1 MEKLQRHFQD
11 QLDVLSEKV
20 LVMGGLVE
28 ETIGNVVSAL
38 VGRDSDLARRVIR
51 DDEKVDRF
59 DLEIDQIGMEIL
71 GLHQPVARDLRFV
84 ITAMKITNDLER
96 IADLCTNVAE
106 RAIEL
111 NGEPQLKPFIDIPL
125 MARRAQQMVR
135 GALDAFVQRDA
146 AAGRAVI
153 AMDDEL
159 DERME
164 QVFRELLSFMIEDP
178 KTITRALRLMFVAK
192 YFERMGDQATN
203 IGEQIVFMAEGRV
216 IKHPAITADDKF
228 APAYYELGML
238 CVRAGKNADA
248 KTNLLKYLELDPTG
262 KDAPTAKEMLKYV
275 K

>member
-11 QLDVLSEKV
+11 QLDILSEKV
-20 LVMGGLVE
+20 LVMGGCVE

-59 DLEIDQIGMEIL
+59 DLEIDQLGMEIL

-111 NGEPQLKPFIDIPL
+111 NAEPQLKPFIDIPL

-164 QVFRELLSFMIEDP
+164 QVFRELLSFMTEDP
-178 KTITRALRLMFVAK
+178 KTTTRALRLMFVAK

-216 IKHPAITADDKF
+216 IKHPAITADD
-228 APAYYELGML
+228 AP
-238 CVRAGKNADA
+238 DQS
-248 KTNLLKYLELDPTG
+248 P
-262 KDAPTAKEMLKYV
+262 
-275 K
+275 

>member
-11 QLDVLSEKV
+11 QLDILSEKV

-38 VGRDSDLARRVIR
+38 VGRDSNLARSVIR
-51 DDEKVDRF
+51 DDERVDRF
-59 DLEIDQIGMEIL
+59 DLEIDQLGMEIL

-111 NGEPQLKPFIDIPL
+111 NDEPQLKPFIDIPL

-135 GALDAFVQRDA
+135 GALDAFVERDA
-146 AAGRAVI
+146 AAARGVI

-159 DERME
+159 DDRME
-164 QVFRELLSFMIEDP
+164 QVFRELLTFMTEDP
-178 KTITRALRLMFVAK
+178 KTTTRALRLMFVAK

-216 IKHPAITADDKF
+216 IKHPAISADDGTD
-228 APAYYELGML
+228 PA
-238 CVRAGKNADA
+238 R
-248 KTNLLKYLELDPTG
+248 
-262 KDAPTAKEMLKYV
+262 
-275 K
+275 

>member
-1 MEKLQRHFQD
+1 MEKLQRHFQE
-11 QLDVLSEKV
+11 QLDDLSEKV

-28 ETIGNVVSAL
+28 ESIGQTVSAL
-38 VGRDSDLARRVIR
+38 VTRNSVLAKRIIM
-51 DDEKVDRF
+51 DDEAIDRF
-59 DLEIDQIGMEIL
+59 DLEIDQVGMEIL

-111 NGEPQLKPFIDIPL
+111 NEEPQLKPFIDIPL

-135 GALDAFVQRDA
+135 GALDAFVERDA
-146 AAGRAVI
+146 AAARGVI

-159 DERME
+159 DDRME
-164 QVFRELLSFMIEDP
+164 QVFRELLSYMIEDP

-216 IKHPAITADDKF
+216 VKHPALTLERKPDD
-228 APAYYELGML
+228 
-238 CVRAGKNADA
+238 RS
-248 KTNLLKYLELDPTG
+248 
-262 KDAPTAKEMLKYV
+262 
-275 K
+275 

>member
-20 LVMGGLVE
+20 LVMGGCVE

-59 DLEIDQIGMEIL
+59 DLEIDQVGMEIL

-96 IADLCTNVAE
+96 ISDLCTNVAE

-111 NGEPQLKPFIDIPL
+111 NDEPQLKPFIDIPL

-146 AAGRAVI
+146 TAAREVI

-159 DERME
+159 DVRME
-164 QVFRELLSFMIEDP
+164 QVFRELLTFMVEDP
-178 KTITRALRLMFVAK
+178 KTTTRALRLMVVAK

-216 IKHPAITADDKF
+216 IKHPAITADD
-228 APAYYELGML
+228 APDGM
-238 CVRAGKNADA
+238 
-248 KTNLLKYLELDPTG
+248 P
-262 KDAPTAKEMLKYV
+262 
-275 K
+275 

>member
-11 QLDVLSEKV
+11 QMDGLAEKV

-38 VGRDSDLARRVIR
+38 VGRDSELARKVIA
-51 DDEKVDRF
+51 DDEKVDRL
-59 DLEIDQIGMEIL
+59 DLEIDQLGMEIL

-84 ITAMKITNDLER
+84 VTAMKITNDLER

-111 NGEPQLKPFIDIPL
+111 NAEPQLKPFIDIPL

-146 AAGRAVI
+146 AAASAVI

-159 DERME
+159 DDRME

-178 KTITRALRLMFVAK
+178 GTITRALRLMFVAK

-216 IKHPAITADDKF
+216 VKHRGIAGDDGGSA
-228 APAYYELGML
+228 AP
-238 CVRAGKNADA
+238 
-248 KTNLLKYLELDPTG
+248 
-262 KDAPTAKEMLKYV
+262 
-275 K
+275 

>member
-11 QLDVLSEKV
+11 QLDILSEKV
-20 LVMGGLVE
+20 LVMGGCVE

-38 VGRDSDLARRVIR
+38 VGRDSELARRVIR
-51 DDEKVDRF
+51 DDEQVDRF

-96 IADLCTNVAE
+96 IADLATNVAD

-111 NGEPQLKPFIDIPL
+111 NEEPQLKPFIDIPL

-135 GALDAFVQRDA
+135 GALDAFVQRDPIA
-146 AAGRAVI
+146 ARAVI

-159 DERME
+159 DHRME
-164 QVFRELLSFMIEDP
+164 QVFRELLSFMMEDP
-178 KTITRALRLMFVAK
+178 RTTTRALRLMFVAK

-216 IKHPAITADDKF
+216 IKHPSLSG
-228 APAYYELGML
+228 ERGS
-238 CVRAGKNADA
+238 DA
-248 KTNLLKYLELDPTG
+248 R
-262 KDAPTAKEMLKYV
+262 
-275 K
+275 

>member
-11 QLDVLSEKV
+11 QLDILSEKI
-20 LVMGGLVE
+20 LVMGGCVE

-59 DLEIDQIGMEIL
+59 DLEIDQLGMEIL

-111 NGEPQLKPFIDIPL
+111 NAEPQLKPFIDIPL

-135 GALDAFVQRDA
+135 GALDAFVERDA
-146 AAGRAVI
+146 AAARAVI
-153 AMDDEL
+153 AMDDVL

-164 QVFRELLSFMIEDP
+164 QVFRELLSFMTEDP
-178 KTITRALRLMFVAK
+178 KTTTRALRLMFVAK

-216 IKHPAITADDKF
+216 IKHPAITADDGLDE
-228 APAYYELGML
+228 AP
-238 CVRAGKNADA
+238 
-248 KTNLLKYLELDPTG
+248 
-262 KDAPTAKEMLKYV
+262 
-275 K
+275 

>member
-11 QLDVLSEKV
+11 QLDVLSEKL

-28 ETIGNVVSAL
+28 ETIGRTVSAL
-38 VGRDSDLARRVIR
+38 VNRDSELARSVIV

-84 ITAMKITNDLER
+84 ITAMKVTNDLER

-106 RAIEL
+106 RALEL
-111 NGEPQLKPFIDIPL
+111 NHEPQLKPFIDIPM

-159 DERME
+159 DSRME

-216 IKHPAITADDKF
+216 IKHPALTSD
-228 APAYYELGML
+228 
-238 CVRAGKNADA
+238 AGPDGR
-248 KTNLLKYLELDPTG
+248 T
-262 KDAPTAKEMLKYV
+262 
-275 K
+275 

>member
-1 MEKLQRHFQD
+1 
-11 QLDVLSEKV
+11 
-20 LVMGGLVE
+20 
-28 ETIGNVVSAL
+28 
-38 VGRDSDLARRVIR
+38 
-51 DDEKVDRF
+51 VDRF
-59 DLEIDQIGMEIL
+59 DLEIDQIGMGIL

-146 AAGRAVI
+146 AAARAVI

-159 DERME
+159 DHRME

-178 KTITRALRLMFVAK
+178 KTTTRALRLMFVAK

-216 IKHPAITADDKF
+216 IKHPAITADDGT
-228 APAYYELGML
+228 P
-238 CVRAGKNADA
+238 
-248 KTNLLKYLELDPTG
+248 
-262 KDAPTAKEMLKYV
+262 
-275 K
+275 

>member
-1 MEKLQRHFQD
+1 MEKLQRHFQE
-11 QLDVLSEKV
+11 QLDDLSEKV

-28 ETIGNVVSAL
+28 EAIGQAVSAL
-38 VGRDSDLARRVIR
+38 VTRNSVLAKRIIL
-51 DDEKVDRF
+51 DDEAIDRF
-59 DLEIDQIGMEIL
+59 DLEIDQVGMEIL

-111 NGEPQLKPFIDIPL
+111 NEEPQLKPFIDIPM

-146 AAGRAVI
+146 AAARAVI

-159 DERME
+159 DDRME
-164 QVFRELLSFMIEDP
+164 QVFRELLSYMIEDP

-216 IKHPAITADDKF
+216 IKHPALSAEREHD
-228 APAYYELGML
+228 E
-238 CVRAGKNADA
+238 RA
-248 KTNLLKYLELDPTG
+248 
-262 KDAPTAKEMLKYV
+262 
-275 K
+275 

>member
-11 QLDVLSEKV
+11 QLDILSEKV
-20 LVMGGLVE
+20 LVMGGCVE

-59 DLEIDQIGMEIL
+59 DLEIDQLGMEIL

-111 NGEPQLKPFIDIPL
+111 NTEPQLKPFIDIPL

-146 AAGRAVI
+146 AAARAVI

-164 QVFRELLSFMIEDP
+164 QVFRELLSFMTEDP
-178 KTITRALRLMFVAK
+178 KTTTRALRLMFVAK

-203 IGEQIVFMAEGRV
+203 IGEQIVFMAEGLV
-216 IKHPAITADDKF
+216 IKHPAITADD
-228 APAYYELGML
+228 A
-238 CVRAGKNADA
+238 
-248 KTNLLKYLELDPTG
+248 LDGTP
-262 KDAPTAKEMLKYV
+262 
-275 K
+275 

>member
-1 MEKLQRHFQD
+1 MEKLQRHFQEQMD
-11 QLDVLSEKV
+11 LLSEKV
-20 LVMGGLVE
+20 LVMGGCVE
-28 ETIGNVVSAL
+28 ETIGNVLSAL
-38 VGRDSDLARRVIR
+38 VGRDSELARRVIAG
-51 DDEKVDRF
+51 DAQVDRF

-146 AAGRAVI
+146 AAAREVI

-159 DERME
+159 DDRME

-178 KTITRALRLMFVAK
+178 KTTTRALRLMFVAK

-203 IGEQIVFMAEGRV
+203 VGEQIVFMAEGRV
-216 IKHPAITADDKF
+216 IKHPAITADDGT
-228 APAYYELGML
+228 P
-238 CVRAGKNADA
+238 
-248 KTNLLKYLELDPTG
+248 
-262 KDAPTAKEMLKYV
+262 
-275 K
+275 

>member
-1 MEKLQRHFQD
+1 MEKLQRHFQE

-28 ETIGNVVSAL
+28 ETIGNTLSAL
-38 VGRDSDLARRVIR
+38 VERNSVLAHRVIL
-51 DDEKVDRF
+51 DDEHVDRY
-59 DLEIDQIGMEIL
+59 DLEIDQLGMEIL

-106 RAIEL
+106 RAMEL
-111 NGEPQLKPFIDIPL
+111 NEEPQLKPFIDIPL

-135 GALDAFVQRDA
+135 GALDAFVQRDPVA
-146 AAGRAVI
+146 ARAVI

-159 DERME
+159 DQRME
-164 QVFRELLSFMIEDP
+164 QVFRELLSFMMEDP

-203 IGEQIVFMAEGRV
+203 IGEQIVFMAEARV
-216 IKHPAITADDKF
+216 IKHPAITADK
-228 APAYYELGML
+228 E
-238 CVRAGKNADA
+238 ADGS
-248 KTNLLKYLELDPTG
+248 P
-262 KDAPTAKEMLKYV
+262 
-275 K
+275 

>member
-28 ETIGNVVSAL
+28 ETIGNVLSAL
-38 VGRDSDLARRVIR
+38 VNRDSELARRVIR
-51 DDEKVDRF
+51 DDEKVDRL

-96 IADLCTNVAE
+96 VADLCTNVAE

-111 NGEPQLKPFIDIPL
+111 NAEPQLKPFIDIPM

-135 GALDAFVQRDA
+135 GALDAFVSRDPS
-146 AAGRAVI
+146 AGRAVI
-153 AMDDEL
+153 AMDDDL

-164 QVFRELLSFMIEDP
+164 QVFRELLTFMVEDP

-216 IKHPAITADDKF
+216 IKHPAITADDVPE
-228 APAYYELGML
+228 ATP
-238 CVRAGKNADA
+238 
-248 KTNLLKYLELDPTG
+248 
-262 KDAPTAKEMLKYV
+262 
-275 K
+275 

>member
-1 MEKLQRHFQD
+1 MEKLQRHFQE
-11 QLDVLSEKV
+11 QLDDLAEKV

-28 ETIGNVVSAL
+28 EAIGQTVSAL
-38 VGRDSDLARRVIR
+38 VTRNSVLARRVILE
-51 DDEKVDRF
+51 DEAIDRF
-59 DLEIDQIGMEIL
+59 DLEIDQVGMEIL

-111 NGEPQLKPFIDIPL
+111 NEEPQLKPFIDIPV

-135 GALDAFVQRDA
+135 GALDAFVQRDPA
-146 AAGRAVI
+146 AARAVI

-164 QVFRELLSFMIEDP
+164 QVFRELLSYMIEDP
-178 KTITRALRLMFVAK
+178 KTITRALRLMFIAK

-216 IKHPAITADDKF
+216 IKHPALSAEHD
-228 APAYYELGML
+228 P
-238 CVRAGKNADA
+238 DA
-248 KTNLLKYLELDPTG
+248 RG
-262 KDAPTAKEMLKYV
+262 
-275 K
+275 

>member
-20 LVMGGLVE
+20 LVMGGCVE

-59 DLEIDQIGMEIL
+59 DLEIDQLGMEIL

-111 NGEPQLKPFIDIPL
+111 NAEPQLKPFIDIPL

-146 AAGRAVI
+146 AAARAVI

-159 DERME
+159 DLRME
-164 QVFRELLSFMIEDP
+164 QVFRELLSFMTEDP
-178 KTITRALRLMFVAK
+178 STTTRALRLMFVAK

-203 IGEQIVFMAEGRV
+203 IGEQIVFMAEGLV
-216 IKHPAITADDKF
+216 IKHPAITADD
-228 APAYYELGML
+228 A
-238 CVRAGKNADA
+238 
-248 KTNLLKYLELDPTG
+248 LDGTP
-262 KDAPTAKEMLKYV
+262 
-275 K
+275 

>member
-1 MEKLQRHFQD
+1 MEKLQRHFQE
-11 QLDVLSEKV
+11 QLDDLAEKV

-28 ETIGNVVSAL
+28 EAIGNTVSAL
-38 VGRDSDLARRVIR
+38 VNRNSVLAKRVVL
-51 DDEKVDRF
+51 DDEAIDRF
-59 DLEIDQIGMEIL
+59 DLEIDQVGMEIL

-84 ITAMKITNDLER
+84 VTAMKITNDLER

-106 RAIEL
+106 RALEL
-111 NGEPQLKPFIDIPL
+111 NEEPQLKPFIDIPM

-146 AAGRAVI
+146 AAARAVI
-153 AMDDEL
+153 DMDDEL

-164 QVFRELLSFMIEDP
+164 QVFRELLSYMIEDP

-216 IKHPAITADDKF
+216 IKHPALTADKG
-228 APAYYELGML
+228 P
-238 CVRAGKNADA
+238 DA
-248 KTNLLKYLELDPTG
+248 RP
-262 KDAPTAKEMLKYV
+262 
-275 K
+275 

>member
-1 MEKLQRHFQD
+1 MEKLQRHFQE
-11 QLDVLSEKV
+11 QLDDLSEKV

-28 ETIGNVVSAL
+28 EAIGQTVSAL
-38 VGRDSDLARRVIR
+38 VTRNSVLARRVIV
-51 DDEKVDRF
+51 DDERIDRF

-111 NGEPQLKPFIDIPL
+111 NEEPQLKPFIDIPM

-146 AAGRAVI
+146 PAARAVI

-159 DERME
+159 DDRME
-164 QVFRELLSFMIEDP
+164 QVFRELLSYMIEDP

-216 IKHPAITADDKF
+216 IKHPALSAERDLDDR
-228 APAYYELGML
+228 P
-238 CVRAGKNADA
+238 
-248 KTNLLKYLELDPTG
+248 
-262 KDAPTAKEMLKYV
+262 
-275 K
+275 

>member
-1 MEKLQRHFQD
+1 MEKLQRHFQE
-11 QLDVLSEKV
+11 QLDDLSEKV

-28 ETIGNVVSAL
+28 EAIGQTVSAL
-38 VGRDSDLARRVIR
+38 VTRNSVLAKRIIL
-51 DDEKVDRF
+51 DDETIDRF
-59 DLEIDQIGMEIL
+59 DLEIDQVGMEIL

-111 NGEPQLKPFIDIPL
+111 NEEPQLKPFIDIPM

-146 AAGRAVI
+146 AAARAVI

-159 DERME
+159 DDRME
-164 QVFRELLSFMIEDP
+164 QVFRELLSYMIEDP

-216 IKHPAITADDKF
+216 IKHPALSAEREHD
-228 APAYYELGML
+228 ER
-238 CVRAGKNADA
+238 V
-248 KTNLLKYLELDPTG
+248 
-262 KDAPTAKEMLKYV
+262 
-275 K
+275 